1 MCKIDA
7 FWTSGKDV
15 IQGYQLYQPTAF
27 HARSVPVKFVSLAK
41 TIKKKTYKFGIW
53 H

>member
-41 TIKKKTYKFGIW
+41 TIKKTYKFGI
-53 H
+53 